1 MNWKTASRQR
11 KAKGENQEQV
21 KGLVEGKILEEE
33 VSRRRKSEEAR
44 VVGNGV
50 KKGGHKERSEVH

>member
-11 KAKGENQEQV
+11 KAKGESQEQV

-33 VSRRRKSEEAR
+33 VSRKRKSEEAR

-50 KKGGHKERSEVH
+50 KKGGEI